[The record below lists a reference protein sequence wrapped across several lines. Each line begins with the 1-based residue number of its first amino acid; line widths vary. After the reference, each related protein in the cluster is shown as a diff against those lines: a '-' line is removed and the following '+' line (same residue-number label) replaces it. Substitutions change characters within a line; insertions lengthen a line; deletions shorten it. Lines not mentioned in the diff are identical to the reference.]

1 MAHKIFWLAVQGIVE
16 TRNQSL
22 ILQDTRRFLL
32 YELQLLMIAL
42 RLYEQ
47 ERRLILHLILLLN
60 DLRIQQC
67 FL

>member
-1 MAHKIFWLAVQGIVE
+1 MAHKIFWLVPQGIVE
-16 TRNQSL
+16 MHNQSL

>member
-1 MAHKIFWLAVQGIVE
+1 MAHKIFWLVLQGIVE
-16 TRNQSL
+16 THNQSL